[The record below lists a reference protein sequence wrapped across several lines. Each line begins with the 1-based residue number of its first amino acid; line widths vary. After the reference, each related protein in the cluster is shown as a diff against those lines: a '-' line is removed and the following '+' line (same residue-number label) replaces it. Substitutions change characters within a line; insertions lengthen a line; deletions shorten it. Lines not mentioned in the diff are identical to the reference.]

1 MRTFDTK
8 GLHLCNSPQVRAA
21 TVYLSAPLWPEQT
34 LRLGLRPPCATRAR
48 NTVATRENINSE
60 ISGLNRQHRIGNP
73 MLGSSGR
80 TPGGGSPDRRHK
92 LERDSADYRNTQSA
106 GIFTN

>member
-1 MRTFDTK
+1 
-8 GLHLCNSPQVRAA
+8 
-21 TVYLSAPLWPEQT
+21 
-34 LRLGLRPPCATRAR
+34 
-48 NTVATRENINSE
+48 
-60 ISGLNRQHRIGNP
+60 

-80 TPGGGSPDRRHK
+80 TPGGGSPDRSHK